1 MPWRKR
7 TTRVIDPPV
16 EMEDAE
22 SSHGAPSGPD
32 MHGHRSGRSDDG
44 DPELMEA
51 FPEEGRQQFDSGGD
65 EGNSDEEL
73 LSQDDHVREE
83 GSDTRTPW
91 SVIGESV
98 SEPRGVAALTSFDNK
113 VLFQNAV
120 IDNVR
125 TCNISLPWETGVF
138 AQIFD
143 ESDADLVPR
152 MHAVSFPLDVASFA
166 EASQHADGVKQA
178 FSATLGKPIFAK
190 AFSCL
195 SDTSFVEER
204 SQLFSVG
211 VRKWVII
218 GRSMD
223 ACQTGRIIRD
233 CGEGTDME
241 SYALETIGAIMGTR
255 SPYTV
260 VKRANS
266 ILAFLRWGDAQ
277 LGIRDLFSEPNIWK
291 YIQRLRTSDSGPT
304 SAASFVSA
312 LRFAHFILGFADSV
326 NDLVSRRI
334 AGLSEQIF
342 ATKRKLKQAAPLSVE
357 QVKFLHCVLKDEH
370 QHDMDRASAAYLLI
384 AIYGRCRHSD
394 LCFIQ
399 DAIPD
404 FGPEGGF
411 LELRATAHKTGRTAQ
426 RKAQLLPILIPAVG
440 VTGEMW
446 LDAATSAFQRVG
458 LLLDGEVNGPIF
470 RPPTSDSV
478 DALCRRGLKSGEATN
493 LLREFLALNADG
505 RDLNAV
511 SSHSCKATVLSWSSK
526 FGLDEYTRSVL
537 GRHVSATVSS
547 SALYARDLCIEPV
560 RKLQELIKQIAT
572 GVFRP
577 DAPRSEFFGAP
588 ISVVPTLVD
597 EPCVTKD
604 EHADELENEF
614 IVISS
619 DEDSTSD
626 SSSSTCSDCSSS
638 NPGSEAGQPI
648 AKMPRLIPCDPKV
661 GKWFTHKKSKISHFC
676 RNFESLVSPVRLFVC
691 GKRLNDNYEPVLP
704 GKEPFADCMMCRR
717 SAF

>member
-1 MPWRKR
+1 MRWKQLAQSW
-7 TTRVIDPPV
+7 V
-16 EMEDAE
+16 
-22 SSHGAPSGPD
+22 
-32 MHGHRSGRSDDG
+32 
-44 DPELMEA
+44 
-51 FPEEGRQQFDSGGD
+51 
-65 EGNSDEEL
+65 
-73 LSQDDHVREE
+73 QDR
-83 GSDTRTPW
+83 
-91 SVIGESV
+91 
-98 SEPRGVAALTSFDNK
+98 LT
-113 VLFQNAV
+113 
-120 IDNVR
+120 
-125 TCNISLPWETGVF
+125 
-138 AQIFD
+138 
-143 ESDADLVPR
+143 
-152 MHAVSFPLDVASFA
+152 
-166 EASQHADGVKQA
+166 
-178 FSATLGKPIFAK
+178 
-190 AFSCL
+190 
-195 SDTSFVEER
+195 
-204 SQLFSVG
+204 
-211 VRKWVII
+211 
-218 GRSMD
+218 
-223 ACQTGRIIRD
+223 
-233 CGEGTDME
+233 
-241 SYALETIGAIMGTR
+241 
-255 SPYTV
+255 
-260 VKRANS
+260 RANS

-342 ATKRKLKQAAPLSVE
+342 ATKRKLKQAAPLSAE
-357 QVKFLHCVLKDEH
+357 QVKFLHCALQDEH

-446 LDAATSAFQRVG
+446 LDASGAFQRVG

-505 RDLNAV
+505 RDLNAI

-526 FGLDEYTRSVL
+526 FGLDKCTRSVL

-547 SALYARDLCIEPV
+547 SALYARDLCIESV

-577 DAPRSEFFGAP
+577 DALRSEFFGAP
-588 ISVVPTLVD
+588 
-597 EPCVTKD
+597 
-604 EHADELENEF
+604 
-614 IVISS
+614 
-619 DEDSTSD
+619 
-626 SSSSTCSDCSSS
+626 
-638 NPGSEAGQPI
+638 

-661 GKWFTHKKSKISHFC
+661 GKWFTHKKSSFAC
-676 RNFESLVSPVRLFVC
+676 FAFLFVA
-691 GKRLNDNYEPVLP
+691 N
-704 GKEPFADCMMCRR
+704 A
-717 SAF
+717 

>member
-51 FPEEGRQQFDSGGD
+51 FPEEGRQQFD
-65 EGNSDEEL
+65 
-73 LSQDDHVREE
+73 
-83 GSDTRTPW
+83 SDTRTPW

-166 EASQHADGVKQA
+166 EASQHADGVKQD

-195 SDTSFVEER
+195 SDTSFVQKR

-211 VRKWVII
+211 VRKWWVII

-266 ILAFLRWGDAQ
+266 ILAFLRWGDQ

-291 YIQRLRTSDSGPT
+291 YIQWLRTSDSGPT

-458 LLLDGEVNGPIF
+458 LLLDGEVNG
-470 RPPTSDSV
+470 
-478 DALCRRGLKSGEATN
+478 RRGLKSGEATN

-619 DEDSTSD
+619 DEDSTSH